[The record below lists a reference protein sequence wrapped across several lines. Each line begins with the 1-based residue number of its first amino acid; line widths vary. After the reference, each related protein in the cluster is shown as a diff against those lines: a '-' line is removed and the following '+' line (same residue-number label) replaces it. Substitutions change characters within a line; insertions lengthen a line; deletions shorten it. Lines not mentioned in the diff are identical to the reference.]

1 MTRRDTGLSLRGR
14 RWLWAIV
21 AAGTVARLVVAAVTS
36 TGTEDLESFAIV
48 RDALRHEP
56 FGLYSDVPDLRWP
69 YPPGYLPVTA
79 AFAGIASATG
89 IDFLHLLRVG
99 PTLADA
105 GIALLVQHLLGMR
118 GADERTRLAGAAA
131 VAFGPVFLGVAG
143 YQGQIDSVA
152 ILPALA
158 AFAVWERDGP
168 NRALAAGLLIGLG
181 GSVKTVPLLLLLA
194 LLPSVRS
201 PREAV
206 TLVAGAA
213 AVPLALLA
221 PFLVSDAGA
230 VWDHLTYRGFPG
242 LGGLSL
248 IAQPDLPLFWQAG
261 HSYDPNGATDF
272 LLDTGGGVVVALGI
286 VATAAL
292 LARFRPEPL
301 DAAVVVWL
309 AVWLVGVNFF
319 LQYLVWGLPFLI
331 ARAELRA
338 AAAIQLLAVP
348 ALLVLYVDVNSAWA
362 VWALYTVPL
371 LLLYALW
378 VALLAARVRRY
389 AAAMPEATRA

>member
-1 MTRRDTGLSLRGR
+1 MTGPGKGLSLRGR
-14 RWLWAIV
+14 RLLWAIV
-21 AAGTVARLVVAAVTS
+21 AAGILVRLAIAALTN

-48 RDALRHEP
+48 RDALREDP
-56 FGLYSDVPDLRWP
+56 LGFYSDVPDLRWP

-79 AFAGIASATG
+79 GLAGIASATG

-118 GADERTRLAGAAA
+118 GASERTRLAGAGL
-131 VAFGPVFLGVAG
+131 VAFGPVFIGVAG

-158 AFAVWERDGP
+158 AFAAWERGGA
-168 NRALAAGLLIGLG
+168 NRAFAAGLLIGLG

-194 LLPSVRS
+194 LLPAVRS

-206 TLVAGAA
+206 TLVAAAA

-221 PFLVSDAGA
+221 PFLVTDAGA

-248 IAQPDLPLFWQAG
+248 LAQPDLPLFWQAG
-261 HSYDPNGATDF
+261 HEYDPNGATEF
-272 LLDTGGGVVVALGI
+272 LLDTGGGLVVAAGI

-292 LARFRPEPL
+292 LARFRPDPL
-301 DAAVVVWL
+301 DGAVVVWL

-319 LQYLVWGLPFLI
+319 LQYLVWGLPFLL
-331 ARAELRA
+331 ARGELRA
-338 AAAIQLLAVP
+338 AAAIQLLAAP
-348 ALLVLYVDVNSAWA
+348 ALLLLYVDVNTEWA
-362 VWALYTVPL
+362 VWVVYTVPL
-371 LLLYALW
+371 LALYGLW
-378 VALLAARVRRY
+378 VALLAGRVRRY
-389 AAAMPEATRA
+389 AAAMPGETRA

>member
-1 MTRRDTGLSLRGR
+1 MTQPDTRLSLRGR
-14 RWLWAIV
+14 RLLWLIVGAGVLARLLV
-21 AAGTVARLVVAAVTS
+21 AALTD

-48 RDALRHEP
+48 RDALREDP
-56 FGLYSDVPDLRWP
+56 LGLYSDVPDLRWP

-79 AFAGIASATG
+79 GFAGIASATG

-118 GADERTRLAGAAA
+118 GASERTRLAGAGM
-131 VAFGPVFLGVAG
+131 VAFGPVFIGVAG

-158 AFAVWERDGP
+158 AFAVWERGGA
-168 NRALAAGLLIGLG
+168 NRALAAGLLLGLG

-194 LLPSVRS
+194 LLPNVRS

-206 TLVAGAA
+206 TLVTAAA

-221 PFLVSDAGA
+221 PFLVTDAGA

-248 IAQPDLPLFWQAG
+248 LAQPDLPLFWQAG
-261 HSYDPNGATDF
+261 HDYDPNGATEF
-272 LLDTGGGVVVALGI
+272 LLDTGGGVVVAAGLI
-286 VATAAL
+286 ATAAL

-319 LQYLVWGLPFLI
+319 LQYLIWGLPFLI

-338 AAAIQLLAVP
+338 AAAIQLLAAP
-348 ALLVLYVDVNSAWA
+348 ALLLLYLDVRSEWA
-362 VWALYTVPL
+362 VWAVYTVPL
-371 LLLYALW
+371 LALYALW
-378 VALLAARVRRY
+378 LALLGARVRRY
-389 AAAMPEATRA
+389 AAAVPRATHA